1 MELKIKLPKLYP
13 KQLEI
18 KNDPAKTKVI
28 CAGRQVGKST
38 LLRDVA
44 VTSMLEAKLVV
55 YITPTFILADEMYD
69 KILQVFPEQIV
80 KTSNKSNR
88 KITLVNGGEIM
99 FFSGE
104 ALSRA
109 RGFTKID
116 ICLVDE
122 SSHIPDLE
130 KELGSSILPLLLA
143 KNGNLWL
150 VSTPNGRNYFY
161 KMYADGLA
169 GINGI
174 KSWQFTTFENPHLT
188 KEALENLM
196 SLMTEAEINEEI
208 YAIPSESSYGAIR
221 PEIIR
226 LNTLPQLSTNEA
238 VIYGIDVAFQGNDR
252 FVIVGLDAN
261 GDMCHFEAYLKQP
274 IEILEQ
280 RIKALPDNIT
290 KYIDATGNGWVFYDR
305 CSKICNN
312 INPHIW
318 TSANKPVM
326 MSELIMDLEKGK
338 VKVNEET
345 ANELYVYQ
353 FKKLPNGTQT
363 FQAQSGFRDD
373 CIAALALAN
382 HYKNEAL
389 SHQDWKLY
397 IR

>member
-1 MELKIKLPKLYP
+1 MIVQIKLPKLYD

-18 KNDPAKTKVI
+18 KNHPAKTKVI

-44 VTSMLEAKLVV
+44 VTSMLDGKSVV

-69 KILQVFPEQIV
+69 KIVQTFPEAII
-80 KTSNKSNR
+80 KGTNKSNR
-88 KITLVNGGEIM
+88 RISLITGGEIM

-104 ALSRA
+104 ALGRA

-122 SSHIPDLE
+122 ASFIPDLE

-143 KNGNLWL
+143 KNGDLWL

-161 KMYADGLA
+161 KMYADGME
-169 GINGI
+169 GVNGI
-174 KSWQFTTFENPHLT
+174 KSWQFTSFENPHLS
-188 KEALENLM
+188 KEALESLM
-196 SLMTEAEINEEI
+196 SLMTEAQINEEI

-226 LNTLPQLSTNEA
+226 TSTLTTLSTQPP
-238 VIYGIDVAFQGNDR
+238 VVFGIDPAFQGQDR

-261 GDMCHFEAYLKQP
+261 GDMCHFEAYKQQP
-274 IEILEQ
+274 IEILES
-280 RIKALPDNIT
+280 RIKALPSNVS
-290 KYIDATGNGWVFYDR
+290 KYIDATGNGWVFYERLSRVCD
-305 CSKICNN
+305 N
-312 INPHIW
+312 INSHIW
-318 TSANKPVM
+318 TAQNKPVI
-326 MSELIMDLEKGK
+326 MSELIMDIEQGK
-338 VKVNEET
+338 IKVNEET

-353 FKKLPNGTQT
+353 YKKLPNGTQT

-373 CIAALALAN
+373 AVSALGLAN
-382 HYKNEAL
+382 HYKNQAL
-389 SHQDWKLY
+389 SYQDWKLY
-397 IR
+397 IT

>member
-1 MELKIKLPKLYP
+1 MEYRIQIPELYN

-18 KNDPAKTKVI
+18 KNDKAKTKVI

-44 VTSMLEAKLVV
+44 FTAMLEAKSVV
-55 YITPTFILADEMYD
+55 YITPTFFLADEMYD
-69 KILQVFPEQIV
+69 KILNVFPEKVI
-80 KTSNKSNR
+80 KSANKSSR
-88 KITLVNGGEIM
+88 RIKIKNGGEVM
-99 FFSGE
+99 FVSGQ
-104 ALSRA
+104 ALNVA

-122 SSHIPDLE
+122 AAHIADLE

-143 KNGNLWL
+143 NNGDLWL

-161 KMYADGLA
+161 KMYADGLE

-174 KSWQFTTFENPHLT
+174 KSWQFTSFDNPYIS
-188 KEALENLM
+188 KQALENLM
-196 SLMTEAEINEEI
+196 SLMTEAQINEEI

-221 PEIIR
+221 PEVIR
-226 LNTLPQLSTNEA
+226 NATLPQLSTLPP

-274 IEILEQ
+274 IEILEA
-280 RIKALPDNIT
+280 RILALPSNVT

-305 CSKICNN
+305 LSRTCQN

-318 TSANKPVM
+318 TAQNKPVM
-326 MSELIMDLEKGK
+326 MSELIMDIEQGK

-353 FKKLPNGTQT
+353 YKKLPNGTQT
-363 FQAQSGFRDD
+363 FQSQSGFRDD

-389 SHQDWKLY
+389 SYQDWKLY
-397 IR
+397 IS